1 MKSVVNLKSDVYY
14 HGVYWNNYSPVVE
27 YMCKNFTGNPK
38 KWWVED
44 FKERY
49 AQKPFEKALFLNCG
63 DGRWERDFIDKKIVK
78 KVTAFDVSPDLIQKA
93 KTLKGKRPIK
103 YFVADAN
110 KVDFPR
116 DKFDL
121 VVNYAALHHTQY
133 INRMCR
139 ILAGTIKPDGI
150 FVNFEY
156 IGPHRNQYPLGEWIL
171 ANLVNRNLPEFVRQD
186 LRYPSLPTMLY
197 MDPSEAIHS
206 ELIMKSIKR
215 YFRII
220 EKYDTGGGVA
230 YLLLTH
236 NSRTAKLPV
245 KKIRSSIDRILY
257 YDNLFSRLHLV
268 PQLFT
273 YFVARSN
280 KEALKNRSLNLRY
293 QNEEKSRER
302 FADKRRGVY
311 SFIDYLKLIYNC
323 KTLRG
328 RLSLLFRY
336 PYLENTAFLI
346 KKISSTF

>member
-1 MKSVVNLKSDVYY
+1 M
-14 HGVYWNNYSPVVE
+14 
-27 YMCKNFTGNPK
+27 
-38 KWWVED
+38 
-44 FKERY
+44 
-49 AQKPFEKALFLNCG
+49 
-63 DGRWERDFIDKKIVK
+63 
-78 KVTAFDVSPDLIQKA
+78 
-93 KTLKGKRPIK
+93 
-103 YFVADAN
+103 
-110 KVDFPR
+110 DFPK

-133 INRMCR
+133 VNRMCR
-139 ILAGTIKPDGI
+139 ILAHTIKPNGI

-171 ANLVNRNLPEFVRQD
+171 ANLVNTNLPEFIRQD

-206 ELIMKSIKR
+206 ELIMKSVKR

-220 EKYDTGGGVA
+220 EKNDTGGGIA

-236 NSRTAKLPV
+236 NSRTSKLPV
-245 KKIRSSIDRILY
+245 KKIRPYIDRILY
-257 YDNLFSRLHLV
+257 YDSLFSRLRLV

-293 QNEEKSRER
+293 QKEEKARER

-328 RLSLLFRY
+328 RLSLLLRY
-336 PYLENTAFLI
+336 PYLENATFLV
-346 KKISSTF
+346 KQISSSF